1 MLLFVVSHFPIWK
14 GSISFWKNLKFKI
27 FQYLTVENV
36 DTVTSLL
43 NPYLNLLFKMNSS
56 LVQILGFL
64 ACLHLNTNFSL
75 VLGNKSVF
83 FRQNHAI
90 AISEAIKYDI
100 KFILGKVL
108 ALTVTAGLLKC
119 SNFVNTDSLN
129 VFHLNSPI

>member
-1 MLLFVVSHFPIWK
+1 
-14 GSISFWKNLKFKI
+14 
-27 FQYLTVENV
+27 
-36 DTVTSLL
+36 
-43 NPYLNLLFKMNSS
+43 MNSS

-90 AISEAIKYDI
+90 AISEAIKCDMDI

>member
-1 MLLFVVSHFPIWK
+1 MRVTYRHSYRQTELLLEVLSD
-14 GSISFWKNLKFKI
+14 LK
-27 FQYLTVENV
+27 T
-36 DTVTSLL
+36 
-43 NPYLNLLFKMNSS
+43 
-56 LVQILGFL
+56 
-64 ACLHLNTNFSL
+64 FSL
-75 VLGNKSVF
+75 VLENKSVF